1 MSQVQKKPALAQIM
15 EYMDEKPEM
24 QDLFSF
30 NETFQSI
37 QFLKDIDGIEKG
49 TILRDDHVTMI
60 RWRLTQEYNATIQ
73 RNELEDALLMQ
84 AYKHKINP
92 VKDYLEALKWDK
104 KPRLDHWLKTY
115 AGAQDN
121 IYIREAGKICLTA
134 AVARIYEPGIKYDN
148 LLVIEGDQGSGKS
161 RFVEALGGAWF
172 LDMAVK
178 ESDKDIVDEMRG
190 AWIIEISE
198 LAGFSK
204 KEVDWLKAFLSRR
217 TDRCRLSYGRR
228 SQDFPRQS
236 IFIGTMNPSGDN
248 SYLKDDTGNRRFW
261 PVQTGKMDVE
271 GLTKARNQ
279 LFAEAKHLYHAG
291 QKLYLEGV
299 SLKIAEEEQT
309 ERNMVDPWNHTIRGE
324 LPRFVEVTMPQL
336 LSLVGLR
343 TEFHGISETIR
354 IGRIM
359 RKLGWKRIQRHT
371 GERYYIRGKEDQNDN
386 QEEVKTSEEDRPDG
400 RIEDVGPEDGRGLF
414 ESEAGAGVA
423 VAEEMPDFDN

>member
-15 EYMDEKPEM
+15 EYMDQTPDMK
-24 QDLFSF
+24 DLFSF

-37 QFLKDIDGIEKG
+37 QFLKDIDGIKAG

-60 RWRLTQEYNATIQ
+60 RWRLTQEHNATIQ
-73 RNELEDALLMQ
+73 KQELEDALLMQ
-84 AYKHKINP
+84 AYRHKINP
-92 VKDYLEALKWDK
+92 VRDYLDALTWDGT
-104 KPRLDHWLKTY
+104 PRLEHWLKTY

-121 IYIREAGKICLTA
+121 VYIKEAGKICLTA

-261 PVQTGKMDVE
+261 PVMTGRMDVE
-271 GLTKARNQ
+271 GLTKARDQ
-279 LFAEAKHLYHAG
+279 LFAEAKALYHEK
-291 QKLYLEGV
+291 QKLYLDGV
-299 SLKIAEEEQT
+299 ALQIAEEEQT
-309 ERNMVDPWNHTIRGE
+309 ERNMVDPWVHTIRAA
-324 LPRFVEVTMPQL
+324 LPTYSEITMPQL
-336 LSLVGLR
+336 LTMVGLR
-343 TEFHGISETIR
+343 TEFHGIAETMR
-354 IGRIM
+354 VGRIM
-359 RKLGWKRIQRHT
+359 RKLGWLKKQKHT
-371 GERYYIRGKEDQNDN
+371 GERVYIRKEDFYDN
-386 QEEVKTSEEDRPDG
+386 KKEIKTSEEDRPDG
-400 RIEDVGPEDGRGLF
+400 RVEDVGPEDGRGLF